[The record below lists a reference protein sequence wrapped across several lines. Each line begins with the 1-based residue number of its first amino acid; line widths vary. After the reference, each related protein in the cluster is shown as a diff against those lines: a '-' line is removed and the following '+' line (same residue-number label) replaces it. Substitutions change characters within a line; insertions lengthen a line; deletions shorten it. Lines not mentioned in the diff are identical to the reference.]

1 MKRSRSYIATQP
13 GATIKEQLKDK
24 GMSREDFSTKMDM
37 AEEDV
42 SMLLDGE
49 TLLTPDIANRLET
62 VLGLP
67 AHFWSNLEAIYRE
80 KLQLVDAENAKDPIN

>member
-1 MKRSRSYIATQP
+1 
-13 GATIKEQLKDK
+13 
-24 GMSREDFSTKMDM
+24 MDM